1 MDLQLNDRVV
11 IVTGAAAGIG
21 QATASLLTAEGAVV
35 VGVDRDD
42 VESGLGEEGSAI
54 RADLTDAA
62 SAPRVIETVEGRYG
76 RIDGLV
82 NNAGGLQ
89 LHSGFL
95 GITER
100 EWLDAFQLNF
110 HAARRMS
117 QAALPVLLEGDGG
130 SMVHVASESARLPAV
145 FNPDYAAA
153 KLAVLSMSKAL
164 ATEFTPQGVRSNVV
178 TPGMTRTPL
187 YDRPGG
193 FGDQIATALGTNR
206 EHAIDQV
213 LTTIRPLLTGR
224 IGQPEDVARVI
235 AYLISP
241 LSSQV
246 TGVEW
251 VVDGGA
257 LPQI

>member
-1 MDLQLNDRVV
+1 V
-11 IVTGAAAGIG
+11 
-21 QATASLLTAEGAVV
+21 LTAEGGIV

-42 VESGLGEEGSAI
+42 VDSGLGREGSAI

-62 SAPRVIETVEGRYG
+62 SAPRIIDTVMERYG
-76 RIDGLV
+76 RLDGLA

-95 GITER
+95 GITE
-100 EWLDAFQLNF
+100 EQWLDAFQLNF

-117 QAALPVLLEGDGG
+117 QAALPALLEGDGG
-130 SMVHVASESARLPAV
+130 SIVHVASESARLPAV

-153 KLAVLSMSKAL
+153 KLALLSMSKAL
-164 ATEFTPQGVRSNVV
+164 ATEFTPQGVRSNIV

-187 YDRPGG
+187 YERPGG
-193 FGDQIATALGTNR
+193 VGDQIAAALGTDR
-206 EHAIDQV
+206 ESAIDQV
-213 LTTIRPLLTGR
+213 VTTLRPLLTGR
-224 IGQPEDVARVI
+224 MGEPADVARVI

-246 TGVEW
+246 TAAEW

>member
-1 MDLQLNDRVV
+1 MDLELTDRVV

-21 QATASLLTAEGAVV
+21 QATARLLTAEGAVV

-42 VESGLGEEGSAI
+42 VESGLGQEGSAI
-54 RADLTDAA
+54 RADLTDAT
-62 SAPRVIETVEGRYG
+62 SAPRIVETVMERYG

-82 NNAGGLQ
+82 NNAGGLR

-95 GITER
+95 AISE
-100 EWLDAFQLNF
+100 EQWLDAFQLNF

-117 QAALPVLLEGDGG
+117 HAALPALLEGDGG
-130 SMVHVASESARLPAV
+130 SIVHVASESARLPAV

-153 KLAVLSMSKAL
+153 KLALLSMSKSL

-178 TPGMTRTPL
+178 SPGMTRTPL
-187 YDRPGG
+187 YDR
-193 FGDQIATALGTNR
+193 IAEALGTDR
-206 EHAIDQV
+206 ENAIDQV
-213 LTTIRPLLTGR
+213 MTTIRPLLTRRMGK
-224 IGQPEDVARVI
+224 PDDVARVI

-246 TGVEW
+246 TAAEW